1 VGVLLG
7 FGLVRVS
14 GFMLGSF
21 GILRV
26 LVFRLAFSG
35 FFFTVPAKPT
45 AGEAMEG
52 VL

>member
-14 GFMLGSF
+14 GPMLGSF

-26 LVFRLAFSG
+26 LVFRSAFSG
-35 FFFTVPAKPT
+35 LFTAPVKST
-45 AGEAMEG
+45 MGGAMEG